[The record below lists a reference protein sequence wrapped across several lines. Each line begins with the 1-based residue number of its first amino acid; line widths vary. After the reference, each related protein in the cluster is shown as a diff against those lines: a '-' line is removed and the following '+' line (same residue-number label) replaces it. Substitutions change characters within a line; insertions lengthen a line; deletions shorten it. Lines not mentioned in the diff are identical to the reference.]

1 MTNAQAVAG
10 TLIDNI
16 ERVIVGKRPQIELVV
31 AALLARGNVLIE
43 DVPGTGKT
51 MLARALARSSGL
63 DYQRVQCTPDLLPSD
78 ITGTQIFNPQTSEF
92 EFRRGPIFTGVL
104 LADEVNRATPRTQS
118 ALLEAMQERQVTS
131 GGSTIP
137 LPDPFLV
144 VATQN
149 PVEFEGTFPLPE
161 AQLDRFL
168 VRVQLGYPSEDQE
181 AEMLERL
188 EGGHPIDVIDAVV
201 TETELQDALAQAA
214 RVHVSP
220 AVRSYVVRLVR
231 ASRTDTAT
239 ELGVSP
245 RGAIALQRVGQALAA
260 IDGREFVR
268 PDDIKRAAA
277 PVMSH
282 RLVVTADSRLR
293 GNVGAAVVERIV
305 SSITVDDAL

>member
-1 MTNAQAVAG
+1 MPEAQDVAAR
-10 TLIDNI
+10 LIDNI
-16 ERVIVGKRPQIELVV
+16 ERVIVGKRRQITLVV

-131 GGSTIP
+131 AGSTIP

-168 VRVQLGYPSEDQE
+168 VRVELGYPTEREE

-188 EGGHPIDVIDAVV
+188 DGGHPIDALAAVV
-201 TETELQDALAQAA
+201 DSAGLLGALDGVTK
-214 RVHVSP
+214 VHVSE
-220 AVRSYVVRLVR
+220 AVRSYVIRLVR
-231 ASRTDTAT
+231 ASRNDSAT

-245 RGAIALQRVGQALAA
+245 RGSIALQRVGQALAA
-260 IDGREFVR
+260 IEGRDFVR
-268 PDDIKRAAA
+268 PDDIKRAAG
-277 PVMSH
+277 PVMAH

-293 GNVGAAVVERIV
+293 GHVGRTVVERIV
-305 SSITVDDAL
+305 DTVTVDEDL